1 MVEHTSFILQSSFSS
16 DGYHIHQCYLSGIR
30 LHIIALGGSDLD
42 FSSMPGFII
51 YFVVSKNSR
60 TLSSF
65 TALPAYYYA
74 SSSLYFV
81 MTSGFYSNNDR
92 QLWWSS
98 CILAFFGI
106 LWASEYTAP
115 TTRTSIPAS
124 TQFLLVP
131 SGSAPITPM
140 WRFLLSFHYCSVRSW
155 LHHSYWLHS

>member
-1 MVEHTSFILQSSFSS
+1 MAATSTNATSVVFAFTSLLWEAQIWTSLPCP
-16 DGYHIHQCYLSGIR
+16 DI
-30 LHIIALGGSDLD
+30 
-42 FSSMPGFII
+42 II

-60 TLSSF
+60 TLPSF
-65 TALPAYYYA
+65 TALPTYYYA
-74 SSSLYFV
+74 SSSIHFV

-106 LWASEYTAP
+106 LRGSEYTAP

-124 TQFLLVP
+124 TQFLLVT
-131 SGSAPITPM
+131 SGSAPRTPM
-140 WRFLLSFHYCSVRSW
+140 WRFLLSFRYCSVRSW